1 MFGNPQ
7 WFRPKVVGFGLVP
20 TSWQGWA
27 YSAGWGGTIGLPFLL
42 MLGRHQSLEALLWLV
57 LSIGAMA
64 FDVWQI
70 FRIIRRPKTQT
81 QTCPQQPADEQVLCI
96 VDSNR
101 PQHGRDCRVA
111 VRR

>member
-1 MFGNPQ
+1 MVGAGDCFLGGEDEDRRTTMFGNPQ
-7 WFRPKVVGFGLVP
+7 WFRTKAVGFGLVP

-64 FDVWQI
+64 YDVWKI
-70 FRIIRRPKTQT
+70 VRAIRRPDGEAQ
-81 QTCPQQPADEQVLCI
+81 CSARPAERVC
-96 VDSNR
+96 
-101 PQHGRDCRVA
+101 CR
-111 VRR
+111 